1 MPWNDHA
8 AYINAG
14 SADPHGGR
22 LVCTMDCQWDA
33 ETGEPDTATN
43 DQADADFIAS
53 LSPTTIRAML
63 AVIRAAEVHLTAN
76 FGPNSNELMDALAK
90 LRECVGG

>member
-1 MPWNDHA
+1 MTLASWSERLERLAEH
-8 AYINAG
+8 
-14 SADPHGGR
+14 SAKGVTIQSD
-22 LVCTMDCQWDA
+22 
-33 ETGEPDTATN
+33 
-43 DQADADFIAS
+43 
-53 LSPTTIRAML
+53 TIRAML